1 MSRRVHNYKL
11 AEDGMTPVP
20 CEETLD
26 WAVWF
31 EKADRVLAQTDLGEL
46 GRVSTVFLGT
56 DHNFSFVGPPL
67 LWETMVF
74 GGPLD
79 PEGGGDEQ
87 YRERSWVR
95 AAARHRMT
103 VKRLLRA
110 ARLAFPGEPDET
122 AHPAY
127 DALARLGGTS

>member
-1 MSRRVHNYKL
+1 MTRLANYKL

-20 CEETLD
+20 CESSLE
-26 WAVWF
+26 WAAWY
-31 EKADRVLAQTDLGEL
+31 EKGNRVLCQTDFGVLGE
-46 GRVSTVFLGT
+46 VSTVFLSI
-56 DHNFSFVGPPL
+56 DHNWRDDGPPV

-79 PEGGGDEQ
+79 EEQ
-87 YRERSWVR
+87 YRDTSWVR

-103 VKRLLRA
+103 VRRLLRE
-110 ARLAFPGEPDET
+110 ARAAFPGEPDEI

-127 DALARLGGTS
+127 DALARLTGE